1 MTFFPWVI
9 KPLYAHLLR
18 NPTNKHLKLVWSLLS
33 ISSAV
38 WLYLQMRDPFDPDE
52 NFTDDE
58 REIYENQY
66 KNSLYHRC
74 LLFGMIIQF
83 LTVIMDVIVDYI
95 QVCTIRHR
103 PTLAWVKT
111 IEVGLY
117 KIGSMV
123 GGSIFLI
130 FSSSITYSIL
140 LLASLYFIVGALAL
154 FVFKLPETPGDSHD
168 SLREDSSPAP
178 TPPNYAQENENSNL
192 INNKQTSALS
202 SNTKNEPTRSKI
214 PAYIRALYQTKCF
227 VCYLLSYKI
236 CQGFLQKI
244 FPQWMTQKA
253 DYSMDT
259 ANIICGLFTG
269 LTSFTGTVVGGYVTT
284 FVKEQHMKLKKKDQ
298 SRWRSVKSDLWFWCC
313 CLILVCS
320 MFICIVVKKVDYEID
335 NQLGNM
341 TSINSDLICIGTND
355 DSNSFE
361 NNSTTNTIDTCQ
373 IQTDLALK
381 SSYLKKANQTSSF
394 LKFEFLSDGLGTFY
408 NLIFIFM
415 FVLLTF
421 IGGIITTLTFTEM
434 TIKSQEVIEIKYAN
448 EYLSWISMTEI
459 TGKYVFSVFSGKI
472 VEILCM
478 DYYRAYVFATL
489 FQVVTI
495 LSYVGS
501 TFEGRIVGNSVRAVS
516 SHAP

>member
-1 MTFFPWVI
+1 M
-9 KPLYAHLLR
+9 
-18 NPTNKHLKLVWSLLS
+18 
-33 ISSAV
+33 
-38 WLYLQMRDPFDPDE
+38 
-52 NFTDDE
+52 
-58 REIYENQY
+58 
-66 KNSLYHRC
+66 
-74 LLFGMIIQF
+74 G
-83 LTVIMDVIVDYI
+83 I

-298 SRWRSVKSDLWFWCC
+298 
-313 CLILVCS
+313 
-320 MFICIVVKKVDYEID
+320 
-335 NQLGNM
+335 
-341 TSINSDLICIGTND
+341 
-355 DSNSFE
+355 
-361 NNSTTNTIDTCQ
+361 
-373 IQTDLALK
+373 
-381 SSYLKKANQTSSF
+381 
-394 LKFEFLSDGLGTFY
+394 
-408 NLIFIFM
+408 
-415 FVLLTF
+415 
-421 IGGIITTLTFTEM
+421 
-434 TIKSQEVIEIKYAN
+434 
-448 EYLSWISMTEI
+448 
-459 TGKYVFSVFSGKI
+459 
-472 VEILCM
+472 
-478 DYYRAYVFATL
+478 
-489 FQVVTI
+489 
-495 LSYVGS
+495 
-501 TFEGRIVGNSVRAVS
+501 
-516 SHAP
+516 